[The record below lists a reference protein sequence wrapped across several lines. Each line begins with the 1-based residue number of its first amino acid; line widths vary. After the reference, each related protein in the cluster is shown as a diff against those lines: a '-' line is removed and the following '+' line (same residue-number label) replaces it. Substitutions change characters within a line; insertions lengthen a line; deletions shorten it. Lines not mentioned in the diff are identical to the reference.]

1 MSSFPTPAEALAP
14 APMNA
19 FARLGGVLFNPKET
33 FADIARKPS
42 FVAPLALLMVLGI
55 AFAWMMNQRVDW
67 PNYIRQQA
75 EKNPRFAQLSEE
87 QKQQAIAPQTRY
99 APTFAYAIGA
109 LGSPLAALIMSGV
122 FMLALNLGAGA
133 QIRFPQAF
141 GAVSHGFM
149 PSAIASVLGI
159 VIMSLKSFGDVDP
172 ENIIASHA
180 AAFLDN
186 EAPRWMVSLGSS
198 FELFWIWVL
207 ALFAIGFSA
216 INPKKLSTGKA
227 AGIIFGVWL
236 LWVVV
241 KVGFAAAFS

>member
-1 MSSFPTPAEALAP
+1 MSSFPTPAEAPEP

-19 FARLGGVLFNPKET
+19 FARLGGVFFNPKET

-42 FVAPLALLMVLGI
+42 FVKPLALLMVLGI

-75 EKNPRFAQLSEE
+75 EKNPRFAQLSEA
-87 QKQQAIAPQTRY
+87 QKQQAIGPQTQY

-109 LGSPLAALIMSGV
+109 LGSPIFALVLSGV

-133 QIRFPQAF
+133 QIKFPQAF
-141 GAVSHGFM
+141 GIVSHGFM
-149 PSAIASVLGI
+149 PSAVASILGL

-172 ENIIASHA
+172 ENIIASHP
-180 AAFLDN
+180 AAFLGSD
-186 EAPRWMVSLGSS
+186 APRWMVSLGSS
-198 FELFWIWVL
+198 FELFWIWCLV
-207 ALFAIGFSA
+207 LFAIGFSA
-216 INPKKLSTGKA
+216 VNPRKLSPGKA

-236 LWVVV
+236 LYVVV
-241 KVGFAAAFS
+241 KVGLAAVFS